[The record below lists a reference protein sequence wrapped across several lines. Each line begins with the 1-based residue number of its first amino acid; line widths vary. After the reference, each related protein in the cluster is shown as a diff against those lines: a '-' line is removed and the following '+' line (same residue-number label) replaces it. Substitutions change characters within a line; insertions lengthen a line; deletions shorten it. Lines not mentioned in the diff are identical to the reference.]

1 MYNEHLSLE
10 EAQKLIEQRMQ
21 EAEACSRQ
29 KQLGF
34 GDSRAARWVF
44 LLVVLLALAVVVLL
58 F

>member
-10 EAQKLIEQRMQ
+10 EAQKLIEERMQ
-21 EAEACSRQ
+21 EAETCSRQ

-34 GDSRAARWVF
+34 GDSRAARWAFVF
-44 LLVVLLALAVVVLL
+44 VILLAAAAAVLL

>member
-1 MYNEHLSLE
+1 MYNEHLSYE

-44 LLVVLLALAVVVLL
+44 LLVVLLTAAIAMVL